1 MSVAR
6 ISFLSGL
13 IVVWAGTAAF
23 SPIPTAFAQSRTPTS
38 LELGAET
45 AATLKARHPAT
56 VEDLRRIQN
65 QLQQVLERALPA
77 TTSVEVGRA
86 AGSGVIVSADGL
98 VLTAA
103 HVVGTPG
110 RRAWVELPDGRRMRA
125 TTLGANH
132 EADAGMV
139 KIDSPPKGLPFAPIA
154 TGPPLEPGEWVV
166 TTGQPGGLVAGRAPP
181 VRLGRVLF
189 LEDDLLCTDCKLVGG
204 DSGGPLF
211 NMRGEVVGIH
221 SSIGPSLTHNFHV
234 PLTAFQRDWTRLVA
248 REIWGGD
255 YDSANGDS
263 ANGDQQNR
271 YRALLGVSGNA
282 DTGRCRITQVNDGMP
297 GSKAGIRVGDV
308 ILKVNGR
315 DIQTFDQ
322 LKNIVG
328 FKRPGDWLT
337 LSIDRAGQ
345 KLELRAQL
353 SRWDGTIPRER
364 PDDDD

>member
-1 MSVAR
+1 MTAARSLILTGLVA
-6 ISFLSGL
+6 L
-13 IVVWAGTAAF
+13 WAGGGDFAA
-23 SPIPTAFAQSRTPTS
+23 SPAALGQTQTPTS
-38 LELGAET
+38 LDVGAET
-45 AATLKARHPAT
+45 AATLKARYPAS
-56 VEDLRRIQN
+56 VDDLRRIQD
-65 QLQQVLERALPA
+65 QLQQVLQRAVPA
-77 TTSVEVGRA
+77 TTSVEIGQA

-110 RRAWVELPDGRRMRA
+110 RRAWVELPDGRRLRA
-125 TTLGANH
+125 TSLGANH

-139 KIDSPPKGLPFAPIA
+139 KIDSPPKDLPFAPLA
-154 TGPPLEPGEWVV
+154 QGQPLEPGDWVV

-189 LEDDLLCTDCKLVGG
+189 LEGDLLCTDCKLVGG

-234 PLTAFQRDWTRLVA
+234 PVTAFQRDWTRLLA
-248 REIWGGD
+248 RELWGGD
-255 YDSANGDS
+255 YDEANR
-263 ANGDQQNR
+263 N
-271 YRALLGVSGNA
+271 RALLGVSGNA
-282 DTGRCRITQVNDGMP
+282 DAGRCLITQVNDGMP
-297 GSKAGIRVGDV
+297 GAKAGIRVGDV

-322 LKNIVG
+322 LKNIIA

-337 LSIDRAGQ
+337 LAIDRAGE
-345 KLELRAQL
+345 KIELRAQL
-353 SRWDGTIPRER
+353 SRRDGTIPRER
-364 PDDDD
+364 PDDDE

>member
-1 MSVAR
+1 MTVAR
-6 ISFLSGL
+6 MSLLSGL
-13 IVVWAGTAAF
+13 IVLWAGAADIGAF
-23 SPIPTAFAQSRTPTS
+23 SPAFGQERTPTS
-38 LELGAET
+38 LELEAET
-45 AATLKARHPAT
+45 AATLKARYPAT
-56 VEDLRRIQN
+56 VDDLRRIQD
-65 QLQQVLERALPA
+65 QLQHVLERALPA
-77 TTSVEVGRA
+77 TTSVEIGQA

-103 HVVGTPG
+103 HVVGMPG
-110 RRAWVELPDGRRMRA
+110 RRAWIELPDGRRMRA

-139 KIDSPPKGLPFAPIA
+139 KIDAPPKDLPFAPIA
-154 TGPPLEPGEWVV
+154 TGPPLEPGDWVV

-189 LEDDLLCTDCKLVGG
+189 LEGDLLCTDCKLVGG

-234 PLTAFQRDWTRLVA
+234 PHTAFQRDWTRLVG
-248 REIWGGD
+248 RELWGGD
-255 YDSANGDS
+255 YDEL
-263 ANGDQQNR
+263 NR
-271 YRALLGVSGNA
+271 NRALLGVSGNA
-282 DTGRCRITQVNDGMP
+282 DTGRCRITQVNDDMP
-297 GSKAGIRVGDV
+297 GAKAGIRVGDV

-337 LSIDRAGQ
+337 LSIDRAGETI
-345 KLELRAQL
+345 ELRAQL
-353 SRWDGTIPRER
+353 SRRDGTIPRER
-364 PDDDD
+364 PDNDE

>member
-1 MSVAR
+1 MTAVR
-6 ISFLSGL
+6 FPFLTGL
-13 IVVWAGTAAF
+13 AVLWAGVLGFWAVPAVF
-23 SPIPTAFAQSRTPTS
+23 SQERTPTS
-38 LELGAET
+38 LELGVET
-45 AATLKARHPAT
+45 AATLKARYPAT
-56 VEDLRRIQN
+56 VEDLRRIQD
-65 QLQQVLERALPA
+65 QLQHVLERALPA
-77 TTSVEVGRA
+77 TTSVEIGQA

-110 RRAWVELPDGRRMRA
+110 RRAWIELPDGRRMRA

-139 KIDSPPKGLPFAPIA
+139 KIDSPPKDLPFAPISM
-154 TGPPLEPGEWVV
+154 GPPLEPGDWVV

-189 LEDDLLCTDCKLVGG
+189 LEGDLLCTDCKLVGG

-234 PLTAFQRDWTRLVA
+234 PVTAFQRDWTRLVG
-248 REIWGGD
+248 RELWGGD
-255 YDSANGDS
+255 YDEV
-263 ANGDQQNR
+263 NR
-271 YRALLGVSGNA
+271 YRPLLGVSGNA

-297 GSKAGIRVGDV
+297 GAKAGIRVGDV

-322 LKNIVG
+322 LKAIVA

-337 LSIDRAGQ
+337 LSIDRAGE
-345 KLELRAQL
+345 KIELRAQL

-364 PDDDD
+364 PEDEE